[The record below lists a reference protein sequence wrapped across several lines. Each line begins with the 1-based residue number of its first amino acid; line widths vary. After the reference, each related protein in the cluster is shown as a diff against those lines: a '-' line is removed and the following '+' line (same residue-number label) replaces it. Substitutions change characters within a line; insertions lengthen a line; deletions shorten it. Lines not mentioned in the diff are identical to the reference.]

1 MPCSKLSSTDF
12 VWQWAS
18 VSFVADTLALI
29 CPLCVLC
36 LTISA
41 CLNRLRSSFV
51 SSHHFTL
58 TFHNSLNPFHPHP
71 HCVVSSSLQLGLKSL
86 FRLDITSNELKGG
99 NSTVVALYWEC
110 PAAGV
115 KTVTIVSYRRSK
127 TSQLWFN
134 LLIVVLPAG
143 VKTVTIVSDPKAHVV
158 QLPHLLIVASPPPLL
173 VWRQSLSV
181 VIKKQSGVSQLQL
194 NWHTSCVCT
203 EQKYQQHNITC
214 AYLHRFC
221 VLFKPLSLFIH
232 FDTASLK
239 IE

>member
-1 MPCSKLSSTDF
+1 MAAPDPFSSLYLLTPSHHLTYPNSHRSQSLSPTESESGTMSCSLSSTDF

-41 CLNRLRSSFV
+41 CLNRLKSSFV

-86 FRLDITSNELKGG
+86 FRWDITTHELKGG

-134 LLIVVLPAG
+134 LLIV
-143 VKTVTIVSDPKAHVV
+143 
-158 QLPHLLIVASPPPLL
+158 ASPR
-173 VWRQSLSV
+173 WREDCHYRQ
-181 VIKKQSGVSQLQL
+181 
-194 NWHTSCVCT
+194 
-203 EQKYQQHNITC
+203 
-214 AYLHRFC
+214 
-221 VLFKPLSLFIH
+221 
-232 FDTASLK
+232 
-239 IE
+239 

>member
-1 MPCSKLSSTDF
+1 MNSTLPLVHLAPPHSFFSCQLLWLLQILFHIISTDLSSLCP
-12 VWQWAS
+12 VPPNS
-18 VSFVADTLALI
+18 SSYVSHLK
-29 CPLCVLC
+29 
-36 LTISA
+36 
-41 CLNRLRSSFV
+41 SSFV

-143 VKTVTIVSDPKAHVV
+143 VKTVTIVSDPIASETAVV
-158 QLPHLLIVASPPPLL
+158 QLPHLLIVASLPPLL
-173 VWRQSLSV
+173 V
-181 VIKKQSGVSQLQL
+181 
-194 NWHTSCVCT
+194 
-203 EQKYQQHNITC
+203 
-214 AYLHRFC
+214 
-221 VLFKPLSLFIH
+221 
-232 FDTASLK
+232 
-239 IE
+239 

>member
-1 MPCSKLSSTDF
+1 MNSPLSPVHCASHF
-12 VWQWAS
+12 GFFSVNFSGLVYGHCWILPLHCQWAS

-41 CLNRLRSSFV
+41 CLNRLKSSFV

-86 FRLDITSNELKGG
+86 FRLDITTHELKGG

-134 LLIVVLPAG
+134 LLIV
-143 VKTVTIVSDPKAHVV
+143 
-158 QLPHLLIVASPPPLL
+158 ASPR
-173 VWRQSLSV
+173 WREDCHYRQ
-181 VIKKQSGVSQLQL
+181 
-194 NWHTSCVCT
+194 
-203 EQKYQQHNITC
+203 
-214 AYLHRFC
+214 
-221 VLFKPLSLFIH
+221 
-232 FDTASLK
+232 
-239 IE
+239 